1 MGIRRLIYA
10 FLFCGSAFLVFNV
23 PVTNGFS
30 ITCNA
35 GAARRRIGSGTAAAV
50 RGSARKIELNGKNDV
65 EHDAEV
71 AKEASKEASKEQQQE
86 KAWVE
91 FIKSRTEKLS
101 SLEIRLD
108 LSILWCFILGR
119 GLFAEILTRPLK
131 TSLGRSPGIELED
144 MQILLSLVSS
154 ASLLSI
160 LWAVVGIAT
169 AQFQAWDDQEEFWR
183 RSSRAESDDFIPA
196 LLRYLQP
203 TVVTWL
209 IVGPLWLAGDQAGRV
224 EASLALSL
232 SPTTTTAGF
241 AGDEAMAK
249 AIFAQS
255 LARSA
260 VENAATD
267 LSANLGLLLTVV
279 GARMLSLWL
288 P

>member
-10 FLFCGSAFLVFNV
+10 FLFCGSAFLVFHI

-30 ITCNA
+30 IACNA

-50 RGSARKIELNGKNDV
+50 RGSARKIGLNGKNDV
-65 EHDAEV
+65 ENDAEV
-71 AKEASKEASKEQQQE
+71 AKEVSEEQEQE

-91 FIKSRTEKLS
+91 LVKSRTEKLS
-101 SLEIRLD
+101 PLEIRLD

-196 LLRYLQP
+196 LLRYLLP

-209 IVGPLWLAGDQAGRV
+209 IVGPLWLAGDEAGRV

-241 AGDEAMAK
+241 AADEAMAK
-249 AIFAQS
+249 AIFSQS

-267 LSANLGLLLTVV
+267 LSALLGLLLTVV
-279 GARMLSLWL
+279 GARVLSLWL